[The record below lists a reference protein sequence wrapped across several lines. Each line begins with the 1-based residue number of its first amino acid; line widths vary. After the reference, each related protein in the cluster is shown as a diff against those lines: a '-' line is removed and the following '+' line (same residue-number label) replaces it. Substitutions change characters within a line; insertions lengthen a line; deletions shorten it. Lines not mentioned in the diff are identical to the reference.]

1 MKIKKLF
8 VILLW
13 YCRKIT
19 KCCRTRSFW
28 RIIQKTHRFFEI
40 YIKTCH
46 NNQQIKIKS
55 VKANLRIRSFRGK
68 NEDEMKKLGEM
79 SSIFEFCISKLGYME
94 VFMKIW
100 EKMPLTIWLFNF
112 EHLSEKDGKKF
123 MPKMKM
129 KMKKFGRMNLILE
142 FSISKL
148 GYMAIFMKIWEKIID
163 SFFKTFLTNWGKNKD
178 VNEKMWENKFDL
190 WILRIKIRLYGNFH
204 ENLRKKCLTHF
215 LNHFY

>member
-1 MKIKKLF
+1 
-8 VILLW
+8 
-13 YCRKIT
+13 
-19 KCCRTRSFW
+19 
-28 RIIQKTHRFFEI
+28 
-40 YIKTCH
+40 
-46 NNQQIKIKS
+46 
-55 VKANLRIRSFRGK
+55 
-68 NEDEMKKLGEM
+68 M
-79 SSIFEFCISKLGYME
+79 SPIFEFCISKLGNME

-100 EKMPLTIWLFNF
+100 EKTLLTIWLFNF
-112 EHLSEKDGKKF
+112 EYLPDKDGKKF

-190 WILRIKIRLYGNFH
+190 WILCIKIRLYGNFH
-204 ENLRKKCLTHF
+204 ENLRKKCFTHF